1 MAANNSRF
9 SYGVLLALVSFSLLV
24 LGIILANGWY
34 FQSSLVELRAQ
45 MIVQQQDIVEQ
56 RIKIE
61 VQGETIQ
68 QLKETVKEQNKL
80 FTQLQIN
87 QLLLKVSY
95 TICLGAI
102 TGPEGL

>member
-1 MAANNSRF
+1 
-9 SYGVLLALVSFSLLV
+9 VLALVSFSLLL
-24 LGIILANGWY
+24 LGIVLANGWY

-45 MIVQQQDIVEQ
+45 MMAQQQDMMEQ

-61 VQGETIQ
+61 VQGEAIQ

-87 QLLLKVSY
+87 QIQQKVNCIAY
-95 TICLGAI
+95 QIRKHHN
-102 TGPEGL
+102 

>member
-1 MAANNSRF
+1 MAATNSGF
-9 SYGVLLALVSFSLLV
+9 SYSLVLALVSFSLLL
-24 LGIILANGWY
+24 LGIVLANGWY
-34 FQSSLVELRAQ
+34 FQSSLVELRTQ
-45 MIVQQQDIVEQ
+45 MIAQQQDMMEQ

-87 QLLLKVSY
+87 QIQQKVNY
-95 TICLGAI
+95 IAYQICKYYN
-102 TGPEGL
+102 

>member
-1 MAANNSRF
+1 MKMAATNSGF
-9 SYGVLLALVSFSLLV
+9 NYSLLLALVSFSLLL
-24 LGIILANGWY
+24 LGIVLANGWY

-45 MIVQQQDIVEQ
+45 MMVQKQDIVEQ

-68 QLKETVKEQNKL
+68 QLKESVKEQNKV

-95 TICLGAI
+95 TFVR
-102 TGPEGL
+102 